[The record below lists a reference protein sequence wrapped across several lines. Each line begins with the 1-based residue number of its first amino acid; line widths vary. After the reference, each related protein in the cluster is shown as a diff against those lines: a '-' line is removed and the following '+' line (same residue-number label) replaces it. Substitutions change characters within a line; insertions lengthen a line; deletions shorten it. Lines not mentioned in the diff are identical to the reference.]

1 MQLKSLEKEKSV
13 VEIKMIRIEQK
24 NEKIY
29 LSKRF
34 IKLNNLIKFY

>member
-24 NEKIY
+24 YIY
-29 LSKRF
+29 PKDL
-34 IKLNNLIKFY
+34 